1 MVPFVLIEA
10 LHDHVT
16 AEGKTK
22 NLLNYFGKRSKSI
35 VLLYPQNIVLDLNI
49 SYLLL
54 CKEGDPRK
62 SQVMSIDKHV
72 LYEQIGRTRV
82 L

>member
-35 VLLYPQNIVLDLNI
+35 VLSCPPGKTSIIV
-49 SYLLL
+49 STVT
-54 CKEGDPRK
+54 C
-62 SQVMSIDKHV
+62 
-72 LYEQIGRTRV
+72 
-82 L
+82 